1 MTRLAICRNCG
12 KLVRLDEAL
21 CSGCGQRRPE
31 GGWLAEPT
39 SSPPPRGKKG
49 MIVLGIV
56 ATIAAVGI
64 VPLWGTHS
72 LLSLDQPWFP
82 QVGKTAQLAK
92 STVLCRTHALLED
105 IGAELFHDQTGEAET
120 VSNAKV
126 AEGSVPRGCFLSK
139 SSSSV
144 TVVDLK
150 GLSVPTARVR
160 LPHGNAYW
168 VFRTALR
175 PPGQKPPETQAQN
188 TLVR

>member
-1 MTRLAICRNCG
+1 M
-12 KLVRLDEAL
+12 
-21 CSGCGQRRPE
+21 P
-31 GGWLAEPT
+31 
-39 SSPPPRGKKG
+39 PPPRGKKG

-82 QVGKTAQLAK
+82 EVGKTAQLAK
-92 STVLCRTHALLED
+92 STVLCRTHVLLED
-105 IGAELFHDQTGEAET
+105 IGAELFQAPTVDGET
-120 VSNAKV
+120 VSGAKM
-126 AEGSVPRGCFLSK
+126 ATGSVPRGCFLSK
-139 SSSSV
+139 SSASV

-160 LPHGNAYW
+160 LADGNAYW

-175 PPGQKPPETQAQN
+175 APGQKSPDTRAQN
-188 TLVR
+188 PLVR